1 MMTQQVSRLLFI
13 LCLVLIQ
20 VANLY
25 ANQAKITLTM
35 VQYRNPNQHLY
46 TGSKCELLSGC
57 DYIFKIDIGTVSS
70 KSRYFQMRSN
80 TLEGRDILIFTSGQD
95 LAPGIKNPILVNL
108 QTPLPNER
116 LQISIVVE
124 HDEYN
129 GKYSLVDNL
138 KYESD
143 VNSGT
148 NNNGIVILGERTATA
163 KTELTVD
170 LKIECTEGWQDSK
183 CDKAICSTGCSPIH
197 GTCKNSPNT
206 CSCNS
211 GWTGSTCE
219 TCLKRTDCVNGNCQ
233 QGNDCVCIS
242 GWHGSLCNIA
252 NCSTE
257 CQRHG
262 RCMEPNR
269 CICYLGWTG
278 NNCDTCLKRSGC
290 SENGYCVNGDDC
302 VCNEGWDGSN
312 CDRDLHPCAN
322 PSQCANGGTCIRL
335 GTSQFQCNCMAQFTG
350 SRCEYLKVIT
360 SSTTAPIRTISNP
373 QLTSTV
379 TPTAEQISTGK
390 ITEIISTA
398 YSTITSTSV
407 RSTKIE
413 TTSSMRTT
421 IVTNSLQSA
430 TKTTERYETAITSA
444 FISTTLTQTSSTLT
458 MFTSI
463 PSTSDIFTPTL
474 STSAMFTS
482 ASSISTIS
490 TPAILTPTSF
500 ISTTQAVVDSTI
512 SKSPT
517 VFTPTSSTS
526 TQTVFISTSKNPT
539 TFTSTTRVGT
549 TVSTTT
555 GGLPSQPQIIGII
568 EGDDHLNISWSA
580 STSTTNDLIMYYIR
594 YEIRTGKDED
604 SSCPNCR
611 STPKVSRLYHLLD
624 GLPGNTPYRLKVI
637 AENSVGDSQSQFRFA
652 RTKGNGTPGGISG
665 GTYGAIAGVIGVCI
679 LITGITIAY
688 IKLRKK
694 PADDHRRIEDHLY
707 DQVYE
712 FTTASSQV
720 RYG

>member
-1 MMTQQVSRLLFI
+1 
-13 LCLVLIQ
+13 
-20 VANLY
+20 
-25 ANQAKITLTM
+25 M

-219 TCLKRTDCVNGNCQ
+219 TCLKRTDCGKP
-233 QGNDCVCIS
+233 
-242 GWHGSLCNIA
+242 IA
-252 NCSTE
+252 RQNVSDM
-257 CQRHG
+257 G
-262 RCMEPNR
+262 VAWNL
-269 CICYLGWTG
+269 IVAY
-278 NNCDTCLKRSGC
+278 
-290 SENGYCVNGDDC
+290 
-302 VCNEGWDGSN
+302 
-312 CDRDLHPCAN
+312 LHPCAN

-379 TPTAEQISTGK
+379 TPTAEQIST
-390 ITEIISTA
+390 
-398 YSTITSTSV
+398 
-407 RSTKIE
+407 
-413 TTSSMRTT
+413 
-421 IVTNSLQSA
+421 
-430 TKTTERYETAITSA
+430 
-444 FISTTLTQTSSTLT
+444 
-458 MFTSI
+458 
-463 PSTSDIFTPTL
+463 DIFTPTL

-490 TPAILTPTSF
+490 TPATLTPTSF

-679 LITGITIAY
+679 LITGIIIAY

-694 PADDHRRIEDHLY
+694 PGFCQFLRLKSEYLI
-707 DQVYE
+707 DQQIHKNVTALIYVMTTLSIAFE
-712 FTTASSQV
+712 VEMLSLGESEYFTSV
-720 RYG
+720 VGYGNLV